1 MSNLQRCQIAY
12 DLRMP
17 TESDELECPTCG
29 EVTSN
34 YLDCTDEDGIDI
46 RSTDCDLCLIGE

>member
-17 TESDELECPTCG
+17 TESDEPECPTCG
-29 EVTSN
+29 EVTNN

>member
-1 MSNLQRCQIAY
+1 MTFADCQREY
-12 DLRMP
+12 DRRTP
-17 TESDELECPTCG
+17 PEFESSPCPTCG
-29 EVTSN
+29 EVTNN